1 MPVGARRK
9 VRLPG
14 MTPDGQRD
22 PAAEARPRRRGWL
35 TAAAVAVVVA
45 LVTAVGARWVIEEFR
60 TPTCEFT
67 AGDSTERRTPEQ
79 AANAATIAM
88 VSLDRDL
95 PPKAATIALATAVQ
109 ESKLR
114 NLTYG
119 DADSLGLFQ
128 QRPSQGWGSEEE
140 ILDPVYA
147 ANTFFAAMERIP
159 DWAGWVVT
167 EIAQEVQRSAY
178 PEAYADHEHE
188 GRTIASALTGH
199 SPTGLACR
207 LDEPTDRGRPDTF
220 AAAVAEQTGQDAS
233 ADGQVVSVRASD
245 DRHAW
250 AVGAWAVAQAKARNV
265 RTVQVGDR
273 VWTRDRGDAAMSWD
287 DADEPVPGPQVR
299 VTLHGG

>member
-1 MPVGARRK
+1 
-9 VRLPG
+9 
-14 MTPDGQRD
+14 MTPAGQRD

-45 LVTAVGARWVIEEFR
+45 LVSAVGARWFIEEFR

-67 AGDSTERRTPEQ
+67 AGDSSERRTPEQ

-88 VSLDRDL
+88 VSLDRGL

-159 DWAGWVVT
+159 DWADWAVT

-178 PEAYADHEHE
+178 PDAYADHEAE
-188 GRTIASALTGH
+188 ARVMAS
-199 SPTGLACR
+199 GLVGQTHAGVACR
-207 LDEPTDRGRPDTF
+207 LGETQGAGSAQDVLDKAERTFSGEGTVEGDTLTLT
-220 AAAVAEQTGQDAS
+220 AP
-233 ADGQVVSVRASD
+233 ASD
-245 DRHAW
+245 EAW
-250 AVGAWAVAQAKARNV
+250 AIASWAVAHADAEEIV
-265 RTVQVGDR
+265 RVEVADR
-273 VWTRDRGDAAMSWD
+273 VWNRHSDPLTWQTTGAP
-287 DADEPVPGPQVR
+287 ADGTA
-299 VTLHGG
+299 VTITVASG